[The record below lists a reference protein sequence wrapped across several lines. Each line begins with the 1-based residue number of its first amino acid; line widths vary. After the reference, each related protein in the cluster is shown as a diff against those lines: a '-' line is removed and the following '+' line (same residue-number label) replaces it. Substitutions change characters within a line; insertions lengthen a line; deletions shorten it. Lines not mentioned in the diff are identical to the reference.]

1 MHMFQ
6 GKETVEMGTALGDA
20 MALHPKPR
28 GRQTTPHVWE
38 CGRGAYGSTDSENN
52 PRVQRERE
60 ITRKIK
66 LTEVGLRRRDFVH
79 HGLLP
84 HQRVSANAGGVQ
96 TAPQTREITPASGNG
111 FAALGLRT
119 PRAPPATAAGLGAR
133 AECRRPWGTPTLSSK
148 FLKEDQLCRK
158 TAIEWQWQAIPAI
171 QATLPMLIIQHRQR
185 LLPTPSS
192 RAGNPNSLQRILIAR
207 PNLKTGINLSPHY
220 NAVFTDRNIGAVE
233 CEARQASAKPAAA
246 RKTSWSCSAKPQGMR
261 DEAKFIQFAPGGYAP
276 YQIGGMKEEELTRES
291 ANDNITI
298 PAKPE
303 RLLQQFCLGDAPGQR
318 TNNGRDAS

>member
-66 LTEVGLRRRDFVH
+66 LTE
-79 HGLLP
+79 
-84 HQRVSANAGGVQ
+84 RVSANAGGVQ
-96 TAPQTREITPASGNG
+96 TAPQTREITPGVR
-111 FAALGLRT
+111 GLRT

-318 TNNGRDAS
+318 TNKRTRRVLISDTR